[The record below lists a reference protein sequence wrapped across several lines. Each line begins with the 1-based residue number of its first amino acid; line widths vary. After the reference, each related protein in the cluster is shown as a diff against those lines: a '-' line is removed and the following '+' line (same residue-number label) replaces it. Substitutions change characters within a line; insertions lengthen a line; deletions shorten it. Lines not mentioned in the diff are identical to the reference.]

1 MRRISAISKE
11 QQDTERH
18 FAYEQLGGGNRGR
31 KAEGQGSEAAV
42 VEVGGSKQRM
52 AAECCPLLCGSDK
65 DRLAPQVS
73 SVRGSQA
80 RGQERCMNKPAY
92 KHLII
97 TQAEEAL

>member
-1 MRRISAISKE
+1 MHVC
-11 QQDTERH
+11 D
-18 FAYEQLGGGNRGR
+18 GGGGGD
-31 KAEGQGSEAAV
+31 EGGGGSGVRWGGASETAM
-42 VEVGGSKQRM
+42 VEVGGSKQRTV
-52 AAECCPLLCGSDK
+52 AECCPLLCGSDK

-80 RGQERCMNKPAY
+80 RGQGRCMNKPAY